1 MMAMSSDIRR
11 AARVTAMVARR
22 VADTSVTCNE
32 TAVIDMRALFER
44 AMSVCLAAD
53 AAAQPTASLLDLEA
67 SERPSSSVY
76 NVMCNEVMNALR
88 GAAAH
93 VGGPFV
99 HTIAPTNTGASRTM
113 CSTFVTILQKR
124 GRSARRRRSR
134 TQASLRPCR

>member
-11 AARVTAMVARR
+11 AARVTAMVARC

-67 SERPSSSVY
+67 SERPSSSVC

-93 VGGPFV
+93 VGGSPC
-99 HTIAPTNTGASRTM
+99 T
-113 CSTFVTILQKR
+113 
-124 GRSARRRRSR
+124 RSR
-134 TQASLRPCR
+134 RPTQALLARCALRL